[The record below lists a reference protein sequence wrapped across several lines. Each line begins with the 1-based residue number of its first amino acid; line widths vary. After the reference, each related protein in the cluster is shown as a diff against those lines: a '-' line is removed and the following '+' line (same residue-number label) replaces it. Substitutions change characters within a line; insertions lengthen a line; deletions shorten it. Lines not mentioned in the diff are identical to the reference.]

1 MVISRRKFLQAGTV
15 VALAAGFP
23 LKNALTASGQ
33 RTSTDAAAV
42 AAPPS
47 TAKGVVGASTG
58 TSTRPVVFLS
68 KATFTPH
75 VNTAFVVQS
84 GRAKAVEVKLVQVNS
99 TGPTP
104 DRQIAGKECFSL
116 IFSGQQR
123 LSQDV
128 YKIQHP
134 ALGKFDLLLVPIGKE
149 KKGKGQLYEA
159 VINRLN

>member
-1 MVISRRKFLQAGTV
+1 MVISRRKFLQAGSV
-15 VALAAGFP
+15 IALAAGFP

-33 RTSTDAAAV
+33 RTSAAV
-42 AAPPS
+42 APPPS
-47 TAKGVVGASTG
+47 TAKGVVGASTE

-75 VNTAFVVQS
+75 VNTAFVIQTRS
-84 GRAKAVEVKLVQVNS
+84 TRPVEVKLVQVNS
-99 TGPTP
+99 TGPVP
-104 DRQIAGKECFSL
+104 DRQVPGKECFSL
-116 IFSGQQR
+116 VFSAQQR

-128 YKIQHP
+128 YKFQHP

-149 KKGKGQLYEA
+149 KKGKAQLYEA

>member
-1 MVISRRKFLQAGTV
+1 MVISRRKFLQAGSV
-15 VALAAGFP
+15 IALAAGFP

-33 RTSTDAAAV
+33 RTSTAAAA

-58 TSTRPVVFLS
+58 TSARPVVFLS

-75 VNTAFVVQS
+75 VNTAFVIQTRSV
-84 GRAKAVEVKLVQVNS
+84 RPVEVKLVQVNS
-99 TGPTP
+99 TGPVP
-104 DRQIAGKECFSL
+104 DRQVPGKECFSL
-116 IFSGQQR
+116 VFSGQQR

-128 YKIQHP
+128 YKFQHP